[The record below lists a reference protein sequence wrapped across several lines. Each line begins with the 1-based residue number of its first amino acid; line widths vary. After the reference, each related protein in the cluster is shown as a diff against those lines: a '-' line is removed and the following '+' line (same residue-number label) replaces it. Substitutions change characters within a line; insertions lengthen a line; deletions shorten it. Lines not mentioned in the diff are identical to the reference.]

1 MCSTWHCCRLA
12 AGAAWCKE
20 GRRCHGEPAC
30 AGEGLRKH
38 GHIKTSCY
46 LRYILEEKTTQKWQM
61 FQDVQGILPS
71 GSWDVKKII
80 LEELSKPWWSLCGN
94 GHMEVVMNRGS
105 ENWSWW
111 RNLPRLWYFPHFNF
125 LCLLFGIF
133 ASILLANCKLMLAQ
147 VHRIRCLEVRVGK
160 VTLDK

>member
-12 AGAAWCKE
+12 AGTMWWKE

-30 AGEGLRKH
+30 TGEGLWKH
-38 GHIKTSCY
+38 GPIKASYC
-46 LRYILEEKTTQKWQM
+46 LKCILEDKTTQKWQM

-80 LEELSKPWWSLCGN
+80 LGELSTPWWN
-94 GHMEVVMNRGS
+94 FRGS
-105 ENWSWW
+105 GDMEGSGNWSWW
-111 RNLPRLWYFPHFNF
+111 GNLRRLWYFPHFNF
-125 LCLLFGIF
+125 LWLLFGIF

-147 VHRIRCLEVRVGK
+147 VHRICCLEVRVGK